1 MDFEAQIRAT
11 LDTSQAKSALES
23 FKASIKNETI
33 KIKLD
38 VDENYLKNQIS
49 GLKVPGLLKI
59 DVDKSYIQNQINSS
73 ISGIKFQLNPNSYQN
88 SARQTGQNI
97 GNIISD
103 SAEKSIERLT
113 STGINKYFKVSTSGS
128 NQFSKEMEKL
138 VSEWTNGKGKLTD
151 IKINTR
157 TSFDTDEE
165 KNIERLDNAIV
176 KYTNDIGESIQKR
189 IAWRQIGVTQNSKG
203 EDVPLRGFVEVS
215 AQYSKSIDEA
225 SAKTDNFVNKQKQ
238 AVANLKNTLNQISSN
253 ALDRNASKAIMNDS
267 KRAAITDQVDEVNR
281 AISVLENSNATTF
294 TDAKIG
300 VEEQISALKIL
311 IKEMQNAETTATA
324 LRSKPIDVVIDETS
338 QKIKGL
344 KADIKKAGVSSDELE
359 GYKIDMDNALANPN
373 IDASGINNVLNIYAK
388 AKAELSKLKKEVS
401 ADSSIEKAKIKADSL
416 TSEINKTVSDN
427 LGLSGWETEINGVKT
442 SVASLIS
449 DLQQVQTTGD
459 VSLVSE
465 KWKAFSNSAKQA
477 GVIAGD
483 VLNDIEKI
491 DKAISTKSYDAKIS
505 SLESKLKSY
514 SGDSDEYKTVAN
526 SLEEVKTAYESVKTA
541 KDAYKSDK
549 STDNY
554 NSLIKAN
561 DNLVTSI
568 KRTENEMKILGNKQ
582 STILSSDTIASTKK
596 SFTSYLEGNSKA
608 VKAYKFEIAELEK
621 QLESMSTVADKA
633 AFDTSFNNL
642 QAKAISEGNTGKSFF
657 HELGQSIKHIA
668 MFANV
673 YGTIQRIPEVL
684 NQMYQEVVKV
694 DSAMTNL
701 YKVTDETSATYNKFL
716 SNAGSTAKELGRDIS
731 SYITQTS
738 EWAKLGYSLNSS
750 KELAKVSSIYS
761 NTGEVDD
768 KTAVSDLVTVMKAY
782 NMQDSQ
788 AMNIADMLNELG
800 NRYATSASDLG
811 AGLTRMASTMAMSN
825 VSLEKSLAILTGG
838 TEITQDAEEL
848 GNAIKVS
855 VLRMRGQKG
864 KLEELGENADDIE
877 SVSKMQTQI
886 LNMTKGAVNI
896 MDSADPTKFRDYY
909 DVMADIAEVLPKL
922 KETDQADLIETLFG
936 KNRANQG
943 QAILQAFQSGKIQEA
958 YKTALTSEGSAM
970 KEQERWLD
978 SIEAKTQQFKAAF
991 QELSTVTLNSNFI
1004 KKIIDGGTGLL
1015 GILTQIIDTLGLL
1028 PPLIAAIGGGKL
1040 IKNLDCQKV
1049 LRTLPRVLSRSNIDK
1064 EMIKWFIVQIY
1075 AFGSSKINQRGVIA
1089 GTDAHEYS
1097 TKAEFV
1103 RIYVKVRKAEK
1114 TEYSTYGNLCENMR
1128 CA

>member
-1 MDFEAQIRAT
+1 MDFIAQIQAT
-11 LDTSQAKSALES
+11 LDTHQAKSSFDS
-23 FKASIKNETI
+23 FKASLEKDIIKL
-33 KIKLD
+33 KLD
-38 VDENYLKNQIS
+38 VDQNYLKNQIS

-88 SARQTGQNI
+88 FARQTGQNI

-103 SAEKSIERLT
+103 SAEKSIERVT

-189 IAWRQIGVTQNSKG
+189 IAWRQIGITQNSKG

-225 SAKTDNFVNKQKQ
+225 SVKTDNFVNKQKQ
-238 AVANLKNTLNQISSN
+238 AVANLKNTLNQVASN
-253 ALDRNASKAIMNDS
+253 ALDKNATKSIMNDS
-267 KRAAITDQVDEVNR
+267 RRTEITDRVDEVNR
-281 AISVLENSNATTF
+281 ALSVLEQSNATTF

-324 LRSKPIDVVIDETS
+324 LRSKPIDVVKDETS
-338 QKIKGL
+338 QKVKGL
-344 KADIKKAGVSSDELE
+344 EADIKKAGVSSHELE
-359 GYKIDMDNALANPN
+359 GYINDMNNALANPN
-373 IDASGINNVLNIYAK
+373 IDASGINDVLNTYAK
-388 AKAELSKLKKEVS
+388 AKAELSTLKKEVS

-416 TSEINKTVSDN
+416 TSEINKAASDN

-442 SVASLIS
+442 SVSSLIN

-477 GVIAGD
+477 GVIASNA
-483 VLNDIEKI
+483 LNDIEKI
-491 DKAISTKSYDAKIS
+491 DESISTKSYDAKIH

-514 SGDSDEYKTVAN
+514 SGDSKEYNDVAN
-526 SLEEVKTAYESVKTA
+526 SLEEVKKAYESVKA
-541 KDAYKSDK
+541 ARDAYESDK

-568 KRTENEMKILGNKQ
+568 KRTENEMKILSNEQ
-582 STILSSDTIASTKK
+582 SKALSSNTIASTKK
-596 SFTSYLEGNSKA
+596 SFVAYLENNTKA
-608 VKAYKFEIAELEK
+608 VKAYKYEISELEK
-621 QLESMSTVADKA
+621 KLESMSTTVDQV
-633 AFDTSFNNL
+633 AFDTQFNNL
-642 QAKAISEGNTGKSFF
+642 KSRAISEGNTGKSFF
-657 HELGQSIKHIA
+657 HELGQSIKHIG

-673 YGTIQRIPEVL
+673 YGTIQRAPEVL
-684 NQMYQEVVKV
+684 NQMYQEVVAV

-701 YKVTDETSATYNKFL
+701 YKVTDETSTTYDEFL
-716 SNAGSTAKELGRDIS
+716 SNSGKTAKELGRDMS
-731 SYITQTS
+731 SYIEQTS
-738 EWAKLGYSLNSS
+738 EWAKLGYSLKSS
-750 KELAKVSSIYS
+750 SELSKVSSIYA
-761 NTGEVDD
+761 NVGEVDD
-768 KTAVSDLVTVMKAY
+768 KTAVSDIVTVMKAY
-782 NMQDSQ
+782 NMQDTQ
-788 AMNIADMLNELG
+788 AMNIVDMLNQLG
-800 NRYATSASDLG
+800 NNYATSAADLG
-811 AGLTRMASTMAMSN
+811 TGLSKMASTMSMSG
-825 VSLEKSLAILTGG
+825 VSLEKSLAVLTGG
-838 TEITQDAEEL
+838 VEITQDADAL

-864 KLEELGENADDIE
+864 TLENIGEYADDVE

-896 MDSADPTKFRDYY
+896 MDSADPTAFRDWY
-909 DVMADIAEVLPKL
+909 DVMADIAEVIPKL
-922 KETDQADLIETLFG
+922 KETDQANLIETLFG

-943 QAILQAFQSGKIQEA
+943 QAIIQAFQSGQIQKA
-958 YKTALTSEGSAM
+958 YQTALTSEGSAM

-978 SIEAKTQQFKAAF
+978 SIEAKTQQFKASF
-991 QELSTVTLNSNFI
+991 QELSTTVINSDSA
-1004 KKIIDGGTGLL
+1004 KSLIDFGSGSLDV
-1015 GILTQIIDTLGLL
+1015 LTQVIEKLKIFKTLFATISGGWLTKNGLGKTNVNADFYKIKQNYRRFINVETS
-1028 PPLIAAIGGGKL
+1028 IA
-1040 IKNLDCQKV
+1040 
-1049 LRTLPRVLSRSNIDK
+1049 SNMGIPN
-1064 EMIKWFIVQIY
+1064 
-1075 AFGSSKINQRGVIA
+1075 SIN
-1089 GTDAHEYS
+1089 Y
-1097 TKAEFV
+1097 
-1103 RIYVKVRKAEK
+1103 
-1114 TEYSTYGNLCENMR
+1114 
-1128 CA
+1128 